1 MVNQK
6 SNSTPLTKADILS
19 VDLATMAGYYSV
31 HESGTWNFYESVAR
45 NNNKQHLALHDTLVE
60 FIRKYGIKQIV
71 AEDVIMCNHFFDMR
85 KLSEFRGVLLEVCDE
100 MSIPEPEFVN
110 PTTLKKFATNN
121 GRATK
126 LDMIQACVEKYNYRP
141 KTDDE
146 ADAMHL
152 FYYYIRKYRII

>member
-1 MVNQK
+1 MGNQGLSK
-6 SNSTPLTKADILS
+6 QDILALDIS
-19 VDLATMAGYYSV
+19 TQTGYYSV
-31 HESGTWNFYESVAR
+31 HESGAWNFYESKQR
-45 NNNKQHLALHDTLVE
+45 NDNKQHKAFRDTLID
-60 FIRKYGIKQIV
+60 FITVHGIKQIV
-71 AEDVIMCNHFFDMR
+71 AEDVIMSNHFFDMR

-100 MSIPEPEFVN
+100 MNLPEPEFVN
-110 PTTLKKFATNN
+110 PMTLKKFATNN

-126 LDMIQACVEKYNYRP
+126 LDMINACVEKYNYRP